1 MTECTFCELIKRKAN
16 VLFENEKISLMLS
29 PEPATPGHL
38 IILPKKHATI
48 LEQVPDYTVKEMFIH
63 ANKASTAL
71 FETLGAQGTNILIQN
86 GEPSGQRHNHVM
98 LHIIPRFENDKLNLG
113 WQPKKI
119 SEDEMSTIELKIK
132 QETGAVGSFE
142 KEKEKPIEITKPK
155 EITKE
160 DYRVK
165 HLKRIP

>member
-1 MTECTFCELIKRKAN
+1 MIECTFCELMKRKAN
-16 VLFENEKISLMLS
+16 VLFENEKICLMLS

-38 IILPKKHATI
+38 IVLPKQHAPI
-48 LEQVPDYTVKEMFIH
+48 LEAIPDYVVKEMFVN

-71 FETLGAQGTNILIQN
+71 FETLGAQGTNLLIQN
-86 GEPSGQRHNHVM
+86 GEPAGQKHNHVL
-98 LHIIPRFENDKLNLG
+98 LHILPRFENDKLNLG

-119 SEDEMSTIELKIK
+119 SEDEMSTVELKIK
-132 QETGAVGSFE
+132 QETGAVGGFE
-142 KEKEKPIEITKPK
+142 REKEKPIEVEKAK